1 MGKSWSSRVSEFLG
15 VALLLAMLFSSRP
28 ASAQSAPAGK
38 TVSPNQGADTLR
50 ARTLRME
57 QALSQLATENAGS
70 GGMTAVALA
79 VGAAYTGIGV
89 FAALNT
95 QEEPRD
101 SVFRGLAVTESLV
114 IGGIFLG
121 VGFHG
126 LLPGPTMDVHRLAR
140 FQHDVRAGRMSA
152 TRLAQYEG
160 ELYTGALGAR
170 ISRRTTGWMY
180 MGAALAGSGLIVLA
194 ATSDMRGA
202 AKELT
207 YGRRRVDAVMRHLRR
222 PPLDQRIGA

>member
-1 MGKSWSSRVSEFLG
+1 
-15 VALLLAMLFSSRP
+15 
-28 ASAQSAPAGK
+28 
-38 TVSPNQGADTLR
+38 
-50 ARTLRME
+50 
-57 QALSQLATENAGS
+57 
-70 GGMTAVALA
+70 MTAVALA

-140 FQHDVRAGRMSA
+140 FQHDVRAGRMSE

-160 ELYTGALGAR
+160 ELYAGALGAR
-170 ISRRTTGWMY
+170 ISRRTGGWMY

-207 YGRRRVDAVMRHLRR
+207 YVEGAVLTPLCAILGVLRWTNESAREREWRRYRLGQSRAPVARLAVFPSLTAGGMLVVTGG
-222 PPLDQRIGA
+222 IF